1 MRTPTAGTTPRAPQQ
16 PKKPGELAEGD
27 REANPEADTGRNA
40 HGSSPERPAPAATPT
55 PPPRSRTVALA
66 VAGFTLAL
74 LLLVALSLCVG
85 AGEIGPGGVLDYL
98 LNRDGARDDARL
110 ALVVGDLRIPRT
122 LTALLVGGALGV
134 AGCLLQAVTR
144 NPLAETGLLGVNAG
158 ASLGVVAGIA
168 LLGVDSGFAYL
179 GCAFAGAVVASG
191 LVLLIAGRK
200 GGGSPMRLVLAGS
213 ALGATFGGLT
223 SVIVVNSAE
232 TYDKFRFWVLGSL
245 AGVEGYG
252 ELGRL
257 APVLAAGFLVA
268 LLVARPLSALALG
281 DDLARGLGHRPPVI
295 RTVVAVGVTLLTA
308 AAVALAGPIS
318 FLGLLAGFLARALAG
333 TQLPARLLLAGLI
346 GACVLTVSDVA
357 ARVVSRPYEAPVSVI
372 VALIGAPV
380 LILIVRSRQFATMG
394 MTEPATE
401 ESAPSGRRR
410 LTGALRF
417 LGRGGVLRR
426 PGRAGDLRL
435 AGRTGDF
442 RLPGQAGALRTP
454 ERTGDLRRPDR
465 PGDLRLPERP
475 GTLRTPGQPG
485 DLRIPGRTGTIRPP
499 EQPDTRPV
507 KQHTPRPRPA
517 DTYVLRRGPLSFL
530 VARRATLAAL
540 LLAAL
545 LLVAVVFSAYAGQS
559 EMGVGRTFRAVLGQ
573 GDHFDVLLVQKFRL
587 GRIVAGLAA
596 GAALGLA
603 GCLTQTLARNR
614 LATPELLGVNDGATA
629 AVLVSVTFSASGSFG
644 AWWAGPIG
652 ALVAVVVVT
661 LVSGG
666 LGQRGYRV
674 LVVGLAMSALAS
686 AATQVVLSRRSLN
699 SASSLYVWTSGSLN
713 GRGYS
718 VAVPVLIGLAVL
730 VPLAL
735 AVARH
740 LGVLRFDDATAAS
753 LGSRAGRTRLICL
766 LLAVALAGLAVGVC
780 GPVGFV
786 ALASPVI
793 ASRLAGPLRVPLVGS
808 MLTGAVLV
816 VVADTLGR
824 IAFDGSELPVG
835 VVTTVLGGPF
845 LLWVLLGRSAAT
857 RV

>member
-1 MRTPTAGTTPRAPQQ
+1 MRMPTVGTTPPPPQL
-16 PKKPGELAEGD
+16 PELSRELAEKD
-27 REANPEADTGRNA
+27 GRGPA
-40 HGSSPERPAPAATPT
+40 PERAA
-55 PPPRSRTVALA
+55 RRTVGLA
-66 VAGFTLAL
+66 VTGFTLAL
-74 LLLVALSLCVG
+74 VLLVALSLSVG
-85 AGEIGPGGVLDYL
+85 AGEVGPGGVLDYL
-98 LNRDGARDDARL
+98 LNRQGARDDSRL

-168 LLGVDSGFAYL
+168 LLGFDSGFAYL
-179 GCAFAGAVVASG
+179 GCAFGGAVVASG

-257 APVLAAGFLVA
+257 APVIAAGFLVA

-281 DDLARGLGHRPPVI
+281 DDLARSLGHRPPLI

-318 FLGLLAGFLARALAG
+318 FLGLLAGFLARAIAG
-333 TQLPARLLLAGLI
+333 TRLPARLLLAGLV

-380 LILIVRSRQFATMG
+380 LILIVRSRSLTTMG
-394 MTEPATE
+394 MTDPATD
-401 ESAPSGRRR
+401 ESTPTRRSRSQRAPAEGRP
-410 LTGALRF
+410 AK
-417 LGRGGVLRR
+417 
-426 PGRAGDLRL
+426 PA
-435 AGRTGDF
+435 
-442 RLPGQAGALRTP
+442 
-454 ERTGDLRRPDR
+454 
-465 PGDLRLPERP
+465 
-475 GTLRTPGQPG
+475 
-485 DLRIPGRTGTIRPP
+485 
-499 EQPDTRPV
+499 
-507 KQHTPRPRPA
+507 PA
-517 DTYVLRRGPLSFL
+517 DTFVLRRGPLSFL
-530 VARRATLAAL
+530 VARRATLASL

-545 LLVAVVFSAYAGQS
+545 LAVAVVLSAYAGQS
-559 EMGVGRTFRAVLGQ
+559 DMSVGRTFRAVLGY

-587 GRIVAGLAA
+587 GRIVAGLTA

-718 VAVPVLIGLAVL
+718 VALPVLIGLAVL

-753 LGSRAGRTRLICL
+753 LGSNAGRTRLICL
-766 LLAVALAGLAVGVC
+766 LLAVALAGLAVGIC

-808 MLTGAVLV
+808 MLTGATLV

>member
-1 MRTPTAGTTPRAPQQ
+1 MQKQCTGIAAP
-16 PKKPGELAEGD
+16 PHEHGAEGGTLPGAVAQKD
-27 REANPEADTGRNA
+27 A
-40 HGSSPERPAPAATPT
+40 RPAADDPRFASAEPGAAPGAEPGSDPGGRPADST
-55 PPPRSRTVALA
+55 RRTVALA
-66 VAGFTLAL
+66 VAGFAAAVLVLAA
-74 LLLVALSLCVG
+74 VSLCVG
-85 AGEIGPGGVLDYL
+85 AGEVGASGVLDYL
-98 LNRDGARDDARL
+98 LDRGGARSDPRL
-110 ALVVGDLRIPRT
+110 ALVVGDLRLPRT

-158 ASLGVVAGIA
+158 ASFGVVAGIA
-168 LLGVDSGFAYL
+168 LLGLDSGYAYL
-179 GCAFAGAVVASG
+179 VCAFAGAVVASG
-191 LVLLIAGRK
+191 LVLLIAGRR

-232 TYDKFRFWVLGSL
+232 TYDRFRFWVLGSL
-245 AGVEGYG
+245 AGVEGFG

-257 APVLAAGFLVA
+257 APVLAVGFLVA

-281 DDLARGLGHRPPVI
+281 DDLARSLGHRPPVI

-308 AAVALAGPIS
+308 AAVALAGPVS
-318 FLGLLAGFLARALAG
+318 FLGLLAGFLARAVAG
-333 TQLPARLLLAGLI
+333 TRLAARLLLAGLI
-346 GACVLTVSDVA
+346 GAAVLVLADVA
-357 ARVVSRPYEAPVSVI
+357 ARVVSRPFEAPVSVI

-380 LILIVRSRQFATMG
+380 LIGIVRSRQLTAMG

-401 ESAPSGRRR
+401 ERAPGKAAR
-410 LTGALRF
+410 GALHA
-417 LGRGGVLRR
+417 LRQ
-426 PGRAGDLRL
+426 
-435 AGRTGDF
+435 
-442 RLPGQAGALRTP
+442 RLP
-454 ERTGDLRRPDR
+454 RRGPKSAR
-465 PGDLRLPERP
+465 
-475 GTLRTPGQPG
+475 
-485 DLRIPGRTGTIRPP
+485 
-499 EQPDTRPV
+499 V
-507 KQHTPRPRPA
+507 RPA
-517 DTYVLRRGPLSFL
+517 DTFVLRRGPLSFL

-545 LLVAVVFSAYAGQS
+545 LLLAVVLSAYAGQS
-559 EMGVGRTFRAVLGQ
+559 EMGVGRTFRAIFGE
-573 GDHFDVLLVQKFRL
+573 GDRFDVLLVQKFRL

-629 AVLVSVTFSASGSFG
+629 AVLLSVTLSATGTFG
-644 AWWAGPIG
+644 AWWAGPLG
-652 ALVAVVVVT
+652 ALAAAVVVTV
-661 LVSGG
+661 VSGG

-686 AATQVVLSRRSLN
+686 AVTQVALSRRSLN

-713 GRGYS
+713 GRSYA

-730 VPLAL
+730 VPLSL

-740 LGVLRFDDATAAS
+740 LGVLRFDDATASS
-753 LGSRAGRTRLICL
+753 LGSAPGRTRAVCL
-766 LLAVALAGLAVGVC
+766 LLAVALAGLAVGIC

-793 ASRLAGPLRVPLVGS
+793 ASRLAGPLRVPLVGT
-808 MLTGAVLV
+808 MLTGALLV
-816 VVADTLGR
+816 VAADTVGR
-824 IAFDGSELPVG
+824 IVFAGTEVPVG

>member
-1 MRTPTAGTTPRAPQQ
+1 MQKQRTGIAAPPPEHDAAGGALPAAVAQKGTPVPADDPDFA
-16 PKKPGELAEGD
+16 LA
-27 REANPEADTGRNA
+27 
-40 HGSSPERPAPAATPT
+40 APAAGPQGHSGGTA
-55 PPPRSRTVALA
+55 RRTVVLA
-66 VAGFTLAL
+66 VAGFAAAVLAL
-74 LLLVALSLCVG
+74 AAVSLCVG
-85 AGEIGPGGVLDYL
+85 AGEVGASGVLNYL
-98 LNRDGARDDARL
+98 LDRGGARSDPRL
-110 ALVVGDLRIPRT
+110 ALVVGDLRLPRT

-168 LLGVDSGFAYL
+168 LLGLDSGYAYL
-179 GCAFAGAVVASG
+179 VCAFAGAVVASG
-191 LVLLIAGRK
+191 LVLLIAGRR

-232 TYDKFRFWVLGSL
+232 TYDRFRFWVLGSL
-245 AGVEGYG
+245 AGVEGFG

-257 APVLAAGFLVA
+257 APVLGLGFLVA

-281 DDLARGLGHRPPVI
+281 DDLARSLGHRPPVI

-318 FLGLLAGFLARALAG
+318 FLGLLAGFLARAVAG
-333 TQLPARLLLAGLI
+333 TRLAARLLLAGLI
-346 GACVLTVSDVA
+346 GAAVLMLADVV
-357 ARVVSRPYEAPVSVI
+357 ARVVSRPFEAPVSVI

-380 LILIVRSRQFATMG
+380 LIGIVRSRQLASMG

-401 ESAPSGRRR
+401 ERASGKA
-410 LTGALRF
+410 GP
-417 LGRGGVLRR
+417 GVLRTLR
-426 PGRAGDLRL
+426 GRLPRRAPKPGR
-435 AGRTGDF
+435 
-442 RLPGQAGALRTP
+442 
-454 ERTGDLRRPDR
+454 
-465 PGDLRLPERP
+465 
-475 GTLRTPGQPG
+475 
-485 DLRIPGRTGTIRPP
+485 
-499 EQPDTRPV
+499 V
-507 KQHTPRPRPA
+507 RPA
-517 DTYVLRRGPLSFL
+517 DTFVLRRGPLSFL
-530 VARRATLAAL
+530 VARRATLAAV
-540 LLAAL
+540 LLAAV
-545 LLVAVVFSAYAGQS
+545 LLVAVVLSAYAGQS
-559 EMGVGRTFRAVLGQ
+559 DMGVTRTFQAIFGQ
-573 GDHFDVLLVQKFRL
+573 GDRFDVLLVQKFRL

-629 AVLVSVTFSASGSFG
+629 AVLLSVTLSATGTFG
-644 AWWAGPIG
+644 AWWAGPLG
-652 ALVAVVVVT
+652 ALAAVVVVT

-686 AATQVVLSRRSLN
+686 AVTQVALSRRSLS

-713 GRGYS
+713 GRSYA

-730 VPLAL
+730 VPLSL

-740 LGVLRFDDATAAS
+740 LGVLRFDDATASS
-753 LGSRAGRTRLICL
+753 LGAAPARTRAVCL
-766 LLAVALAGLAVGVC
+766 LLAVALAGLAVGIC

-793 ASRLAGPLRVPLVGS
+793 ASRLAGPLRVPLVGT

-816 VVADTLGR
+816 VAADTIGR
-824 IAFDGSELPVG
+824 IAFAGTEVPVG

>member
-1 MRTPTAGTTPRAPQQ
+1 MPSAGTTASVPQ
-16 PKKPGELAEGD
+16 PVEHVGELGSG
-27 REANPEADTGRNA
+27 RPPEPGPGR
-40 HGSSPERPAPAATPT
+40 SPG
-55 PPPRSRTVALA
+55 RSVALA
-66 VAGFTLAL
+66 VAGFVVAL
-74 LLLVALSLCVG
+74 VVLVGLSLCVG
-85 AGEIGPGGVLDYL
+85 AGEVGAGGVLDYL
-98 LNRDGARDDARL
+98 LNRGGARGDSRL
-110 ALVVGDLRIPRT
+110 DLVVGDLRVPRT
-122 LTALLVGGALGV
+122 LTAVLVGAALGV

-168 LLGVDSGFAYL
+168 LLGLDSGYAYL
-179 GCAFAGAVVASG
+179 VCAFVGAVVASG

-257 APVLAAGFLVA
+257 APVLVVGFVVA

-281 DDLARGLGHRPPVI
+281 DDLARSLGHRPPVI

-318 FLGLLAGFLARALAG
+318 FLGLLAGFLARAIAG
-333 TQLPARLLLAGLI
+333 TRLPARLLLAGLI

-380 LILIVRSRQFATMG
+380 LILIVRSKQLATMG
-394 MTEPATE
+394 MTDPADEGRGTE
-401 ESAPSGRRR
+401 KKRRR
-410 LTGALRF
+410 LA
-417 LGRGGVLRR
+417 
-426 PGRAGDLRL
+426 
-435 AGRTGDF
+435 F
-442 RLPGQAGALRTP
+442 RLPGRAARA
-454 ERTGDLRRPDR
+454 
-465 PGDLRLPERP
+465 
-475 GTLRTPGQPG
+475 
-485 DLRIPGRTGTIRPP
+485 
-499 EQPDTRPV
+499 
-507 KQHTPRPRPA
+507 PRVRPA
-517 DTYVLRRGPLSFL
+517 DTFVLRRGPLSFL

-545 LLVAVVFSAYAGQS
+545 LVVAVVFSAYAGQS
-559 EMGVGRTFRAVLGQ
+559 DMSVSRTFRAVFGY

-587 GRIVAGLAA
+587 GRIVAGLTA

-652 ALVAVVVVT
+652 ALVAVIVVT
-661 LVSGG
+661 VVSGG

-753 LGSRAGRTRLICL
+753 LGSNAGRTRLICL
-766 LLAVALAGLAVGVC
+766 LLAVALAGLAVGIA

-835 VVTTVLGGPF
+835 IVTTVLGGPF

>member
-1 MRTPTAGTTPRAPQQ
+1 MRMPSAGTTASVAQ
-16 PKKPGELAEGD
+16 PDAVRDELEPDGPPEPVPG
-27 REANPEADTGRNA
+27 
-40 HGSSPERPAPAATPT
+40 RPAG
-55 PPPRSRTVALA
+55 RSVALA
-66 VAGFTLAL
+66 VAGFVVAL
-74 LLLVALSLCVG
+74 VLLVGLSLCVG
-85 AGEIGPGGVLDYL
+85 AGEVGAGGVLDYL
-98 LNRDGARDDARL
+98 LNRGGARGDSRL
-110 ALVVGDLRIPRT
+110 DLVVGDLRVPRT
-122 LTALLVGGALGV
+122 LTAVLVGAALGV

-168 LLGVDSGFAYL
+168 LLGLDSGYAYL
-179 GCAFAGAVVASG
+179 VCAFAGAVVASG

-257 APVLAAGFLVA
+257 APVLVAGFLVA

-281 DDLARGLGHRPPVI
+281 DDLARSLGHRPPVI

-318 FLGLLAGFLARALAG
+318 FLGLLAGFLARAIAG
-333 TQLPARLLLAGLI
+333 TRLPARLLLAGLI

-380 LILIVRSRQFATMG
+380 LILIVRSKQLATMG

-401 ESAPSGRRR
+401 ERTAARKRRWP
-410 LTGALRF
+410 
-417 LGRGGVLRR
+417 VPRR
-426 PGRAGDLRL
+426 S
-435 AGRTGDF
+435 
-442 RLPGQAGALRTP
+442 
-454 ERTGDLRRPDR
+454 
-465 PGDLRLPERP
+465 
-475 GTLRTPGQPG
+475 
-485 DLRIPGRTGTIRPP
+485 
-499 EQPDTRPV
+499 
-507 KQHTPRPRPA
+507 PRKVPRVRPA
-517 DTYVLRRGPLSFL
+517 DTFVLRRGPLSFL
-530 VARRATLAAL
+530 VARRATFAAL
-540 LLAAL
+540 LLAAFL
-545 LLVAVVFSAYAGQS
+545 VVAVVLSAYAGQS
-559 EMGVGRTFRAVLGQ
+559 DMSVSRTFRAVFGY

-587 GRIVAGLAA
+587 GRIVAGLTA

-652 ALVAVVVVT
+652 ALVAVIVVT
-661 LVSGG
+661 VVSGG

-753 LGSRAGRTRLICL
+753 LGSNAGRTRLICL
-766 LLAVALAGLAVGVC
+766 LLAVALAGLAVGIA

-786 ALASPVI
+786 ALASPAI

-835 VVTTVLGGPF
+835 IVTTVLGGPF

>member
-1 MRTPTAGTTPRAPQQ
+1 MIAVAG
-16 PKKPGELAEGD
+16 L
-27 REANPEADTGRNA
+27 
-40 HGSSPERPAPAATPT
+40 
-55 PPPRSRTVALA
+55 ALA
-66 VAGFTLAL
+66 VL
-74 LLLVALSLCVG
+74 LLPAISLSIG
-85 AGEIGPGGVLDYL
+85 AGEVGPGGVLDYL
-98 LNRDGARDDARL
+98 LGRDGARDNARL
-110 ALVVGDLRIPRT
+110 SLVVGDLRLPRT
-122 LTALLVGGALGV
+122 LTALLVGAALGV

-144 NPLAETGLLGVNAG
+144 NPLAEAGLLGVNAG

-168 LLGVDSGFAYL
+168 LLGFDSGYAYL
-179 GCAFAGAVVASG
+179 VCAFVGAVVASG
-191 LVLLIAGRK
+191 LVLLISGRR
-200 GGGSPMRLVLAGS
+200 GGGSPMRLVLAGA

-232 TYDKFRFWVLGSL
+232 TYDRFRFWVLGSL
-245 AGVEGYG
+245 AGVEGFG

-257 APVLAAGFLVA
+257 APVLAIGFLVA

-281 DDLARGLGHRPPVI
+281 DDLARSLGHRPPVI
-295 RTVVAVGVTLLTA
+295 RTVVAIGVTLLTA

-333 TQLPARLLLAGLI
+333 TRLAARILLAGLI
-346 GACVLTVSDVA
+346 GACVLTVSDIA
-357 ARVVSRPYEAPVSVI
+357 ARVVSRPFEAPVSVI

-380 LILIVRSRQFATMG
+380 LIAIVRSKQLASMG

-401 ESAPSGRRR
+401 E
-410 LTGALRF
+410 
-417 LGRGGVLRR
+417 
-426 PGRAGDLRL
+426 RA
-435 AGRTGDF
+435 
-442 RLPGQAGALRTP
+442 
-454 ERTGDLRRPDR
+454 PDR
-465 PGDLRLPERP
+465 PRRFRIALPRP
-475 GTLRTPGQPG
+475 TLRAPRSKP
-485 DLRIPGRTGTIRPP
+485 LR
-499 EQPDTRPV
+499 V
-507 KQHTPRPRPA
+507 SPA
-517 DTYVLRRGPLSFL
+517 DTLVLRRGPLSLL
-530 VARRATLAAL
+530 VTRRAALAAVALAGAL
-540 LLAAL
+540 LLA
-545 LLVAVVFSAYAGQS
+545 VVLSAYAGQS
-559 EMGVGRTFRAVLGQ
+559 DMGVGRTFRAVLGQ
-573 GDHFDVLLVQKFRL
+573 GDRFDVLLVQNFRL
-587 GRIVAGLAA
+587 GRIVAGLTA

-629 AVLVSVTFSASGSFG
+629 AVLLSVTLSASGTFG

-652 ALVAVVVVT
+652 ALVAVIVVT
-661 LVSGG
+661 TVSGG

-686 AATQVVLSRRSLN
+686 AITQVVLSRRSLS

-713 GRGYS
+713 GRSYS

-730 VPLAL
+730 VPISL

-740 LGVLRFDDATAAS
+740 LAVLRFDDATASS
-753 LGSRAGRTRLICL
+753 LGSAPGRVRTLAL
-766 LLAVALAGLAVGVC
+766 LLAVGLAGLAVGIC

-786 ALASPVI
+786 ALAAPVI

-824 IAFDGSELPVG
+824 IAFDGVELPVG
-835 VVTTVLGGPF
+835 IVTTVLGGPF

>member
-1 MRTPTAGTTPRAPQQ
+1 MRMPSAGTTASVPQ
-16 PKKPGELAEGD
+16 PVEPVGELGPD
-27 REANPEADTGRNA
+27 RPPEPDPGR
-40 HGSSPERPAPAATPT
+40 SSAG
-55 PPPRSRTVALA
+55 RSVALA
-66 VAGFTLAL
+66 VAGFVVAL
-74 LLLVALSLCVG
+74 VLLVGLSLCVG
-85 AGEIGPGGVLDYL
+85 AGEVGASGVLDYL
-98 LNRDGARDDARL
+98 LNRGGARGDSRL
-110 ALVVGDLRIPRT
+110 DLVVGDLRVPRT
-122 LTALLVGGALGV
+122 LTAVLVGAALGV

-168 LLGVDSGFAYL
+168 LLGLDSGYAYL
-179 GCAFAGAVVASG
+179 GCAFVGAVVASG

-257 APVLAAGFLVA
+257 APVLAVGFVVA

-281 DDLARGLGHRPPVI
+281 DDLARSLGHRPPVI

-318 FLGLLAGFLARALAG
+318 FLGLLAGFLARAIAG
-333 TQLPARLLLAGLI
+333 TRLPARLLLAGLI
-346 GACVLTVSDVA
+346 GASVLTVSDVA

-380 LILIVRSRQFATMG
+380 LILIVRSRQLATMG
-394 MTEPATE
+394 MTDPADE
-401 ESAPSGRRR
+401 GRGAEKKKRR
-410 LTGALRF
+410 LVPRL
-417 LGRGGVLRR
+417 
-426 PGRAGDLRL
+426 PGRAAR
-435 AGRTGDF
+435 A
-442 RLPGQAGALRTP
+442 
-454 ERTGDLRRPDR
+454 
-465 PGDLRLPERP
+465 
-475 GTLRTPGQPG
+475 
-485 DLRIPGRTGTIRPP
+485 
-499 EQPDTRPV
+499 
-507 KQHTPRPRPA
+507 PRVRPA
-517 DTYVLRRGPLSFL
+517 DTFVLRRGPLSFL
-530 VARRATLAAL
+530 VARRATLASL
-540 LLAAL
+540 LLAVL
-545 LLVAVVFSAYAGQS
+545 LVVAVVLSAYAGQS
-559 EMGVGRTFRAVLGQ
+559 DMSVSRTFRAVFGY

-587 GRIVAGLAA
+587 GRIVAGLTA

-652 ALVAVVVVT
+652 ALVAVIVVT
-661 LVSGG
+661 VVSGG

-753 LGSRAGRTRLICL
+753 LGSNAGRTRLICL
-766 LLAVALAGLAVGVC
+766 LLAVALAGLAVGIA

-808 MLTGAVLV
+808 MLTGALLV

-835 VVTTVLGGPF
+835 IVTTVLGGPF

>member
-1 MRTPTAGTTPRAPQQ
+1 MQKQRTGIAAPPSEHGAEGVALPGAVAQKDARPPADDPRFASGRPAAGPGERPSDEHLADRRPAGTTR
-16 PKKPGELAEGD
+16 
-27 REANPEADTGRNA
+27 
-40 HGSSPERPAPAATPT
+40 
-55 PPPRSRTVALA
+55 RTVALA
-66 VAGFTLAL
+66 VAGFTAAVLVLAA
-74 LLLVALSLCVG
+74 VSLCVG
-85 AGEIGPGGVLDYL
+85 AGEVGASGVLDYL
-98 LNRDGARDDARL
+98 LDRGGARSDPRL
-110 ALVVGDLRIPRT
+110 ALVVGDLRLPRT

-158 ASLGVVAGIA
+158 ASFGVVAGIA
-168 LLGVDSGFAYL
+168 LLGLDSGYAYL
-179 GCAFAGAVVASG
+179 VCAFAGAVVASG
-191 LVLLIAGRK
+191 LVLLIAGRR

-232 TYDKFRFWVLGSL
+232 TYDRFRFWVLGSL
-245 AGVEGYG
+245 AGVEGFG

-257 APVLAAGFLVA
+257 APVLLVGFLVA

-281 DDLARGLGHRPPVI
+281 DDLARSLGHRPPVI

-318 FLGLLAGFLARALAG
+318 FLGLLAGFLARAVAG
-333 TQLPARLLLAGLI
+333 TRLAARLLLAGLI
-346 GACVLTVSDVA
+346 GAAVLVLADVA
-357 ARVVSRPYEAPVSVI
+357 ARVVSRPFEAPVSVI

-380 LILIVRSRQFATMG
+380 LIGIVRSRQLTAMG

-401 ESAPSGRRR
+401 ERASGKAARGVLHALRERLTRR
-410 LTGALRF
+410 LPK
-417 LGRGGVLRR
+417 RR
-426 PGRAGDLRL
+426 TPKPGR
-435 AGRTGDF
+435 
-442 RLPGQAGALRTP
+442 
-454 ERTGDLRRPDR
+454 
-465 PGDLRLPERP
+465 
-475 GTLRTPGQPG
+475 
-485 DLRIPGRTGTIRPP
+485 
-499 EQPDTRPV
+499 V
-507 KQHTPRPRPA
+507 RPA
-517 DTYVLRRGPLSFL
+517 DTFVLRRGPLSFL
-530 VARRATLAAL
+530 VARRATLAGL
-540 LLAAL
+540 LLAVL
-545 LLVAVVFSAYAGQS
+545 LLLAVVLSAYAGQS
-559 EMGVGRTFRAVLGQ
+559 DMGVTRTFQAIFGQ
-573 GDHFDVLLVQKFRL
+573 GDRFDVLLVQKFRL

-629 AVLVSVTFSASGSFG
+629 AVLLSVTLSATGTFG
-644 AWWAGPIG
+644 AWWAGPLG
-652 ALVAVVVVT
+652 ALVAAVVVT
-661 LVSGG
+661 VVSGG

-686 AATQVVLSRRSLN
+686 AATQVALSRRSLN

-713 GRGYS
+713 GRSYA

-730 VPLAL
+730 VPLSL

-740 LGVLRFDDATAAS
+740 LGVLRFDDATASS
-753 LGSRAGRTRLICL
+753 LGAAPGRTRAVCL
-766 LLAVALAGLAVGVC
+766 LLAVALAGLAVGIC

-793 ASRLAGPLRVPLVGS
+793 ASRLAGPLRVPLVGT
-808 MLTGAVLV
+808 MLTGALLV
-816 VVADTLGR
+816 VAADTVGR
-824 IAFDGSELPVG
+824 IVFAGTEVPVG

>member
-1 MRTPTAGTTPRAPQQ
+1 MRMPSAGTTASVPQ
-16 PKKPGELAEGD
+16 PAERVVELGADRPPEPG
-27 REANPEADTGRNA
+27 PGRSA
-40 HGSSPERPAPAATPT
+40 G
-55 PPPRSRTVALA
+55 RSVAFA
-66 VAGFTLAL
+66 VAGFAVAL
-74 LLLVALSLCVG
+74 LGLVGLSLCVG
-85 AGEIGPGGVLDYL
+85 AGEVGAGGVLDYL
-98 LNRDGARDDARL
+98 LNRGGARGDSRL

-122 LTALLVGGALGV
+122 LTAVLVGAALGV

-168 LLGVDSGFAYL
+168 LLGLDSGYAYL
-179 GCAFAGAVVASG
+179 VCAFVGAVVASG

-257 APVLAAGFLVA
+257 APVLVVGFVVA

-281 DDLARGLGHRPPVI
+281 DDLARSLGHRPPVI

-318 FLGLLAGFLARALAG
+318 FLGLLAGFLARAIAG
-333 TQLPARLLLAGLI
+333 TRLPARLLLAGLI

-380 LILIVRSRQFATMG
+380 LILIVRSKQLATMG
-394 MTEPATE
+394 MTDPADE
-401 ESAPSGRRR
+401 
-410 LTGALRF
+410 
-417 LGRGGVLRR
+417 GRGGERKKRR
-426 PGRAGDLRL
+426 LAARWPGRAAR
-435 AGRTGDF
+435 APRV
-442 RLPGQAGALRTP
+442 
-454 ERTGDLRRPDR
+454 RPS
-465 PGDLRLPERP
+465 
-475 GTLRTPGQPG
+475 
-485 DLRIPGRTGTIRPP
+485 
-499 EQPDTRPV
+499 DTF
-507 KQHTPRPRPA
+507 
-517 DTYVLRRGPLSFL
+517 VLRRGPLSFL
-530 VARRATLAAL
+530 VARRATLASL

-545 LLVAVVFSAYAGQS
+545 LVVAVVLSAYAGQS
-559 EMGVGRTFRAVLGQ
+559 DMSVSRTFRAVFGY

-587 GRIVAGLAA
+587 GRIVAGLTA

-652 ALVAVVVVT
+652 ALVAVIVVT
-661 LVSGG
+661 VVSGG

-718 VAVPVLIGLAVL
+718 VAVPVLIGLLVL

-753 LGSRAGRTRLICL
+753 LGSNAGRTRLICL
-766 LLAVALAGLAVGVC
+766 LLAVALAGLAVGIC

-835 VVTTVLGGPF
+835 IVTTVLGGPF

>member
-1 MRTPTAGTTPRAPQQ
+1 MQTPRTGTTASAPEHDSSTLQLDGNEADRPTAVA
-16 PKKPGELAEGD
+16 AV
-27 REANPEADTGRNA
+27 
-40 HGSSPERPAPAATPT
+40 PATPAAIPGDSSATAD
-55 PPPRSRTVALA
+55 PRRRTVAAA
-66 VAGFTLAL
+66 VAGLAFAVL
-74 LLLVALSLCVG
+74 LLTALSLSIG
-85 AGEIGPGGVLDYL
+85 AGEVGAGGVLDYL
-98 LNRDGARDDARL
+98 LGRDGARENARL
-110 ALVVGDLRIPRT
+110 SLVVGDLRLPRT
-122 LTALLVGGALGV
+122 LTALLVGAALGV

-168 LLGVDSGFAYL
+168 LLGFDSGYAYL
-179 GCAFAGAVVASG
+179 VCAFVGAVVASG
-191 LVLLIAGRK
+191 LVLLISGRR
-200 GGGSPMRLVLAGS
+200 GGSPMRLVLAGA

-232 TYDKFRFWVLGSL
+232 TYDRFRFWVLGSL
-245 AGVEGYG
+245 AGVEGFG

-257 APVLAAGFLVA
+257 APVLALGFVVA

-281 DDLARGLGHRPPVI
+281 DDLARSLGHRPPVI
-295 RTVVAVGVTLLTA
+295 RTVVAIGVTLLTA

-333 TQLPARLLLAGLI
+333 TRLAARILLAGLI
-346 GACVLTVSDVA
+346 GACVLTVSDIA
-357 ARVVSRPYEAPVSVI
+357 ARVVSRPFEAPVSVI

-380 LILIVRSRQFATMG
+380 LIAIVRSKQLAAMG
-394 MTEPATE
+394 MTEPASE
-401 ESAPSGRRR
+401 E
-410 LTGALRF
+410 
-417 LGRGGVLRR
+417 
-426 PGRAGDLRL
+426 RA
-435 AGRTGDF
+435 
-442 RLPGQAGALRTP
+442 
-454 ERTGDLRRPDR
+454 PDR
-465 PGDLRLPERP
+465 PRRFRIALPRP
-475 GTLRTPGQPG
+475 ARRTPKAKTLR
-485 DLRIPGRTGTIRPP
+485 
-499 EQPDTRPV
+499 V
-507 KQHTPRPRPA
+507 RPA
-517 DTYVLRRGPLSFL
+517 DTLVLRRGPLSLL
-530 VARRATLAAL
+530 VTRRAALAALALAGAL
-540 LLAAL
+540 LLA
-545 LLVAVVFSAYAGQS
+545 VVLSAYAGQS
-559 EMGVGRTFRAVLGQ
+559 DMGVGRTFRALFGQ
-573 GDHFDVLLVQKFRL
+573 GDRFDVLLVQKFRL
-587 GRIVAGLAA
+587 GRIVAGLTA

-629 AVLVSVTFSASGSFG
+629 AVLLSVTLSATGTFG

-652 ALVAVVVVT
+652 ALVAVIVVT
-661 LVSGG
+661 TVSGG

-686 AATQVVLSRRSLN
+686 AITQVVLSRRSLS

-713 GRGYS
+713 GRSYS

-730 VPLAL
+730 VPISL

-740 LGVLRFDDATAAS
+740 LGVLRFDDATASS
-753 LGSRAGRTRLICL
+753 LGSAPGRVRALAL
-766 LLAVALAGLAVGVC
+766 LLAVALAGLAVGIC

-816 VVADTLGR
+816 VAADTLGR
-824 IAFDGSELPVG
+824 IVLDGVELPVG
-835 VVTTVLGGPF
+835 IVTTVLGGPF